1 MEGWIHWQTEDLCF
15 EAVCEKAERNL
26 FFKAAFFPLWTKFTL
41 MLLIPPSPAILLNM
55 PSVQTVS
62 QYYGSSSLGL
72 FVSRTRAVLDDSQ
85 ATIIVTSL
93 SYLSYTLL
101 FPFGDTLLYSML
113 MRLFSFQPFTLAFS
127 VNPYAQRT
135 PRDIKNK
142 KPWPRTYLWAINWN
156 RFLVISICVVPDEA
170 FCRLLRP
177 PLISAPPEL
186 DYSSKCLCL
195 FYSWINTIAWEL
207 LSVG

>member
-1 MEGWIHWQTEDLCF
+1 MHWQTEDLCF

-26 FFKAAFFPLWTKFTL
+26 FFKAAFSPLWTKFTL

-62 QYYGSSSLGL
+62 RYYGSSSLGL

-93 SYLSYTLL
+93 SYLSYALL
-101 FPFGDTLLYSML
+101 LPFGDTLLYSML

-127 VNPYAQRT
+127 VNPCAQRT

-142 KPWPRTYLWAINWN
+142 KPWLRTYLWAINWN

-177 PLISAPPEL
+177 PLKSAPPEL